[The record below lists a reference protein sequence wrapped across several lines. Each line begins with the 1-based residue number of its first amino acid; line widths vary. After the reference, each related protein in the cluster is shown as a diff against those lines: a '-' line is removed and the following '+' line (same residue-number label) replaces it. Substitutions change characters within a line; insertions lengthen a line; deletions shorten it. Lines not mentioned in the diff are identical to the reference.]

1 MKALF
6 IHLQTGSC
14 PQCYTFSKLLTLL
27 CALARQSME
36 KENLEYQGNTSSY
49 RGQIRVFTQPGDRKH
64 ILDTLSIHCQTH
76 STRQCKQLVSTT
88 QFHSCAHNTAQLSH
102 LLVSE
107 GLQTSSLSPV
117 RSPTPSSWLLYC
129 ESYTLSDQAMS
140 FPGSLSS

>member
-14 PQCYTFSKLLTLL
+14 PWCYMFSKLLTLL
-27 CALARQSME
+27 CALARQGME
-36 KENLEYQGNTSSY
+36 KENLEYQRNTSSY

-88 QFHSCAHNTAQLSH
+88 QFHSCVHNTAQLSH

-107 GLQTSSLSPV
+107 GLQTSSLRPV
-117 RSPTPSSWLLYC
+117 RSPTPSSWLFFC
-129 ESYTLSDQAMS
+129 ESYILSDQAMS